1 MDINQLATETIRLQ
15 LAGINCY
22 SKQKTVL
29 SNDLTNT
36 SINLVN
42 DAAQNTSLV
51 DSIAESVIKKLR
63 ISDITDSSSG
73 GRESDNV
80 EINNINRGR
89 FNANN
94 RNFRRGYR
102 NFQGYRR
109 GTTTNKNEMKCRSC
123 QSSEHLV
130 KDCPT
135 RYCQACGNRGHDSW
149 QESCPNYQ

>member
-15 LAGINCY
+15 LAGVNCY

-42 DAAQNTSLV
+42 DAAQNTLV

-63 ISDITDSSSG
+63 ISGITDSSSG
-73 GRESDNV
+73 SRESDNV
-80 EINNINRGR
+80 EINNIYRGR

-102 NFQGYRR
+102 NFQ
-109 GTTTNKNEMKCRSC
+109 S
-123 QSSEHLV
+123 
-130 KDCPT
+130 
-135 RYCQACGNRGHDSW
+135 
-149 QESCPNYQ
+149 